1 MLLAL
6 TLLSDPIFLRFS
18 IEFFFFRLIVKLDL
32 LVSIVLGDIPN
43 QVESGDLINFVDNED
58 LRKKSLTPDR
68 ISSWSLFHIQTTSS

>member
-1 MLLAL
+1 M
-6 TLLSDPIFLRFS
+6 
-18 IEFFFFRLIVKLDL
+18 IVKLDL

-68 ISSWSLFHIQTTSS
+68 ISSWPLFHIQTTSSGESWSAISVVIVSFRRV